1 MNPEED
7 IPLPIALFARSISSY
22 FRSLYL
28 STNYADVIFQ
38 IRGEE
43 IPAHKIILSRIP
55 FYKRLFASE
64 MKEALSNRITIDASE
79 ETCFKQVLKYIY
91 CGKVPDDLE
100 ADPLKYLPISDMK
113 EIDDLKGACL
123 EAMKASLSQA
133 NVVKFLIAAEDFRCP
148 DLKKECFARLW
159 EWKAE
164 MPDEAFYPL
173 KKLLSPENIIEYL
186 IFAAELRSPYLKKK
200 CFAKLSDWKATAE
213 IPEEAFRPL
222 KANPELMFE
231 YIIHS

>member
-22 FRSLYL
+22 FQSLYL

-79 ETCFKQVLKYIY
+79 ETCFKQVLEYIY
-91 CGKVPDDLE
+91 CGKV
-100 ADPLKYLPISDMK
+100 IFRWVH
-113 EIDDLKGACL
+113 
-123 EAMKASLSQA
+123 ASL
-133 NVVKFLIAAEDFRCP
+133 
-148 DLKKECFARLW
+148 
-159 EWKAE
+159 
-164 MPDEAFYPL
+164 
-173 KKLLSPENIIEYL
+173 
-186 IFAAELRSPYLKKK
+186 
-200 CFAKLSDWKATAE
+200 
-213 IPEEAFRPL
+213 
-222 KANPELMFE
+222 
-231 YIIHS
+231 